1 MEWIIGSFF
10 AIILAVLVYSI
21 IGSSMAIQK
30 RTQPTVDSFFEA
42 LYAFVRLRNPL
53 PKGNQSDNPERK

>member
-10 AIILAVLVYSI
+10 AIIVAVLVYSI

-42 LYAFVRLRNPL
+42 LYALCV
-53 PKGNQSDNPERK
+53 